1 MMKLFTLI
9 KAFWRGFVGGPD
21 FNRDINHRF
30 ILEDKQLTIKVPSS
44 NVVAEYRP
52 DKSGLFSIKGK
63 NVRLL
68 TF

>member
-1 MMKLFTLI
+1 MINLFVLI
-9 KAFWRGFVGGPD
+9 KAYWRGFVGGPD

-30 ILEDKQLTIKVPSS
+30 ILEHKQLTIKASIS

-63 NVRLL
+63 NV
-68 TF
+68 

>member
-1 MMKLFTLI
+1 MINLFKLI
-9 KAFWRGFVGGPD
+9 KAYWRGFVGGPD
-21 FNRDINHRF
+21 FNRNINHNF

-44 NVVAEYRP
+44 NMVTEYRP

-63 NVRLL
+63 YVRLL

>member
-1 MMKLFTLI
+1 MLFKHI
-9 KAFWRGFVGGPD
+9 RAYWRVFVGGPD
-21 FNRDINHRF
+21 FNLDIWYRF
-30 ILEDKQLTIKVPSS
+30 ILEGKQLTIKVPNSY
-44 NVVAEYRP
+44 VVAEYRP